1 MNDFAFLNSLLL
13 LNEVDARGYISA
25 TALCSHQYKLLRL
38 LLSAAAISA
47 IIVGSEGCQGPI

>member
-1 MNDFAFLNSLLL
+1 MFSS
-13 LNEVDARGYISA
+13 VQI
-25 TALCSHQYKLLRL
+25 THRL